1 MSEILTD
8 FDLSK
13 VEGRGGIAKDE
24 IIEIKGSV
32 YDTEG
37 NPAEDA
43 SVDIWQANAAS
54 RMREIPAI
62 ISSD

>member
-43 SVDIWQANAAS
+43 SVDIW
-54 RMREIPAI
+54 
-62 ISSD
+62 

>member
-1 MSEILTD
+1 VRSSRISI
-8 FDLSK
+8 FPKS
-13 VEGRGGIAKDE
+13 KDE

-43 SVDIWQANAAS
+43 SVDIW
-54 RMREIPAI
+54 
-62 ISSD
+62 